1 MDDHDLMINVS
12 LTISLDWVLFFIV
25 WSVWHTYVS
34 NLPID
39 PALHGKVAAALPPQ
53 DPATPF
59 LLAHLRSGLPGAAE
73 LAVYSLLLR
82 GVVRFVDGA
91 VDVIRPNETLPTLY
105 ERSALAWAVT
115 HHRMRPDPYTYFQHQ
130 DLAPLGSIESI
141 LQDRGLRA
149 STRPPAANRRHTHW
163 IALVFLGLGL
173 AAAAWLGPRGASNGA
188 VITLIASGIIQYLWI
203 RTEEL
208 STTYPLYALILGHLT
223 RSDPGRLGQ
232 ARARRPLPWQDL
244 MWAGGLY
251 GVPAVW
257 GAKVQMLGQN
267 GQAITPGA
275 QDRWFAEAAPREPVR
290 SSSYDAADGSH

>member
-1 MDDHDLMINVS
+1 MINVS

-25 WSVWHTYVS
+25 WSIWHTYVS

-59 LLAHLRSGLPGAAE
+59 LLAYLRRGLPGAAE
-73 LAVYSLLLR
+73 LAVYSLLIR
-82 GVVRFVDGA
+82 GIVRFVDGA

-105 ERSALAWAVT
+105 EQSALAWAVT
-115 HHRMRPDPYTYFQHQ
+115 HHRMRPDPYTYFQHR
-130 DLAPLGSIESI
+130 DFAPLCSMESI
-141 LQDRGLRA
+141 LRDRGLRA
-149 STRPPAANRRHTHW
+149 SIRPPAANRRRTHW

-173 AAAAWLGPRGASNGA
+173 AAAAWLGPLGASNGA
-188 VITLIASGIIQYLWI
+188 VITLVVSGAPGISGSAA
-203 RTEEL
+203 R
-208 STTYPLYALILGHLT
+208 SSRRPT
-223 RSDPGRLGQ
+223 RSMRSYLATSPDPTRVDWVRHTQGALS
-232 ARARRPLPWQDL
+232 WHDL

-257 GAKVQMLGQN
+257 GAKVQVLGQN

-275 QDRWFAEAAPREPVR
+275 QDHWFADTAPREPVR
-290 SSSYDAADGSH
+290 SSSSDAADGSH